1 MKIERISISNFLGA
15 RAIDLVFDSPVQLM
29 CGPNGAGKSSV
40 RDGIALALTAD
51 LGRVGLKKDAPQLI
65 TDGADGA
72 NVVLQT
78 SAGEVAVAIAAS
90 GRIADSLKG
99 VELPPALPY
108 VLDGQRFAR
117 MTPEER
123 RGFLFGLMGLSAGGD
138 EVRKRLAAR
147 GCDVQRAEAV
157 MPMLRAG
164 FDAAAKEA
172 ATKARE
178 AKASWREI
186 TGETYGEKKAEGWR
200 PALVNFDEKQLR
212 AAEAALEATEAG
224 LEAANQRL
232 GKLQLAQT
240 QHRQAEQR
248 AAGLRE
254 KAGRRQRI
262 TEKLKLDRAELA
274 EWEPKLARVQAAAQ
288 PKVGLVHDLAR
299 ATDSLLREFASA
311 GYGGETEVHEEARAA
326 LGAYERE
333 HGPLA
338 KTTAHDAEVAPKL
351 QQYEKAVALYR
362 SAVANGERD
371 LAEADAAAV
380 ALEQLDAGERAPDQA
395 EVDAAARH
403 RDDLKAEKGVN
414 AAKVAQLRAAEREER
429 QAVEKIKRATAAH
442 QSVVAWAAIADA
454 LGPGGIPGEILTEA
468 LDPLNERLA
477 QSALDT
483 EWMQVG
489 VDGEMQIS
497 VGSAGRP
504 YALLSE
510 SEKWRV
516 DAMLAEAIAHL
527 SGLRMLVLDRMDV
540 LDLQGRQ
547 DLLAWL
553 DNLAEDGELD
563 TCLLF
568 ATLKGLPASLPPTM
582 SAHWIEGGVVT
593 QLKEAA

>member
-1 MKIERISISNFLGA
+1 MKISHIHIEHFLGA
-15 RAIDLVFDSPVQLM
+15 RAVDIDLAAPVALLA
-29 CGPNGAGKSSV
+29 GSNGAGKSSV
-40 RDGIALALTAD
+40 RDAVALALTAD

-108 VLDGQRFAR
+108 VLDAQRFAR

-147 GCDVQRAEAV
+147 GCDATRVEKV

-178 AKASWREI
+178 AKAAWREI

-200 PALVNFDEKQLR
+200 PALAPDVTEEQLR
-212 AAEAALEATEAG
+212 DATAKLEATEAA
-224 LEAANQRL
+224 LQEASQKVGALQAQQKQHQE
-232 GKLQLAQT
+232 GK
-240 QHRQAEQR
+240 QR

-262 TEKLKLDRAELA
+262 AEKLKLDRAELA
-274 EWEPKLARVQAAAQ
+274 EWEPKLARVQAAAA
-288 PKVGLVHDLAR
+288 PRVGLVHDLAR
-299 ATDSLLREFASA
+299 AVRFLMDV
-311 GYGGETEVHEEARAA
+311 YGGELYEHADVLSRYEA
-326 LGAYERE
+326 E
-333 HGPLA
+333 HGPITE
-338 KTTAHDAEVAPKL
+338 TTEHDAEMAPKL

-371 LAEADAAAV
+371 LADAEAAA
-380 ALEQLDAGERAPDQA
+380 AALQNLEQAQPAPDDA
-395 EVDAAARH
+395 EVEAATTRRDELKTEKAAHAAALH
-403 RDDLKAEKGVN
+403 RLVDAQRLERDAREKF
-414 AAKVAQLRAAEREER
+414 
-429 QAVEKIKRATAAH
+429 KRATDAH
-442 QSVVAWAAIADA
+442 QAVLAWTTIADA
-454 LGPGGIPGEILTEA
+454 LSPGGIQGDILTEA

-477 QSALDT
+477 QSALAT
-483 EWMQVG
+483 EWMRVG
-489 VDGEMQIS
+489 VGPEMEIS
-497 VGSAGRP
+497 VGNAGRP

-510 SEKWRV
+510 SEKWRA

-527 SGLRMLVLDRMDV
+527 SGLRLLVLDRFDV
-540 LDLQGRQ
+540 LDLQGRS

-553 DNLAEDGELD
+553 DQLAEDGELD
-563 TCLLF
+563 CGLVF
-568 ATLKGLPASLPPTM
+568 GTLKALPAQLPPTIC
-582 SAHWIEGGVVT
+582 AHWLEAGVAG
-593 QLKEAA
+593 EIRRAA

>member
-1 MKIERISISNFLGA
+1 MKISHIHIEQFLGA
-15 RAIDLVFDSPVQLM
+15 RAVDIDLAAPVALIA
-29 CGPNGAGKSSV
+29 GPNAAGKSSV
-40 RDGIALALTAD
+40 RDAVALALTSD

-65 TDGADGA
+65 TDGAEGA

-78 SAGEVAVAIAAS
+78 SAGEAAVAISAS

-99 VELPPALPY
+99 VELPAALPY

-186 TGETYGEKKAEGWR
+186 TGEAYGEKKAEGWR
-200 PALVNFDEKQLR
+200 PALVAFDEKQLR
-212 AAEAALEATEAG
+212 AAEAALETTEAG
-224 LEAANQRL
+224 LEAANQRV

-262 TEKLKLDRAELA
+262 AEKLKLDRAELA
-274 EWEPKLARVQAAAQ
+274 EWEPKLASVKAAAQ

-299 ATDSLLREFASA
+299 AVHFLT
-311 GYGGETEVHEEARAA
+311 GVYGGELYEHADALARYEA
-326 LGAYERE
+326 E
-333 HGPLA
+333 HGPVA
-338 KTTAHDAEVAPKL
+338 APTAHDAEMAPKL

-362 SAVANGERD
+362 SAVTNGERD
-371 LAEADAAAV
+371 LAEADAAAA
-380 ALEQLDAGERAPDQA
+380 ALEQLDAGDPAPDQA
-395 EVDAAARH
+395 EIDAATRH

-414 AAKVAQLRAAEREER
+414 AAKVAQLRDAERAER

-442 QSVVAWAAIADA
+442 QSVVAWTAIADA
-454 LGPGGIPGEILTEA
+454 LSPGGIPGEILTEA

-483 EWMQVG
+483 EWMRVG
-489 VDGEMQIS
+489 VDGDMQIS
-497 VGSAGRP
+497 VGSTGRP

-582 SAHWIEGGVVT
+582 SAHWIEGGVVA